1 MPSCLLIL
9 LMISAIATAD
19 TCHDLDRY
27 DALQDVAMR
36 WLADHDNPATME
48 TFARLSRNWKRPGY
62 VSANRCWRVRL
73 PAGTRVKLTER
84 DPNDAVWQPFEYDR
98 SEVTSSRQ
106 LRCLRDPNCVW
117 EPEVQDTEAQ
127 ILDAQVL
134 GVEEDEISKRERL
147 YPLFEIVYVPH
158 TGLRYHT
165 ATCFWR
171 GLTPREMTVL
181 DAMLKGRTPCQH
193 CNPVS
198 LE

>member
-1 MPSCLLIL
+1 MRIKHYILFLLL
-9 LMISAIATAD
+9 GAFAAAD
-19 TCHDLDRY
+19 TCHDIQKY

-36 WLADHDNPATME
+36 WLADHDNPATLVCL
-48 TFARLSRNWKRPGY
+48 ARLSRNWQRPGY
-62 VSANRCWRVRL
+62 VSANRCWRMSL

-106 LRCLRDPNCVW
+106 LQCLRDPNCVW
-117 EPEVQDTEAQ
+117 EDEPEPEIQT
-127 ILDAQVL
+127 LDS
-134 GVEEDEISKRERL
+134 EIEDSQRL

-158 TGLRYHT
+158 TGKRYHT

-181 DAMLKGRTPCQH
+181 DALLAGRTPCLH
-193 CNPVS
+193 CNPVRIKN
-198 LE
+198 